1 MLIGRE
7 LWSDDESI
15 DHGNDITCHAVSA
28 VLFLF
33 FVKIIL
39 LLNMDKKEPN
49 FNIWGEISDSE
60 LVLEGAKVEQ
70 KIRKTTI
77 KTSQEIKN

>member
-15 DHGNDITCHAVSA
+15 DYGNDITCHAVSA
-28 VLFLF
+28 VLFLV

-49 FNIWGEISDSE
+49 FNIWGKFLTVSWYSK
-60 LVLEGAKVEQ
+60 LQ
-70 KIRKTTI
+70 K
-77 KTSQEIKN
+77 